1 MSQSNKKVCSTVA
14 RAARSNERFT
24 TAQTPPDRQTD
35 TIEIPLTEI
44 LDRIFTDTIEIP
56 ITEILGRIFT
66 SAPGGVA
73 VPKILPR
80 YFFVVAL
87 LVFKK
92 WVSFE
97 AL

>member
-1 MSQSNKKVCSTVA
+1 LSQSNKKVCSTVA

-73 VPKILPR
+73 APNILP
-80 YFFVVAL
+80 
-87 LVFKK
+87 
-92 WVSFE
+92 
-97 AL
+97 